1 MDGSVNQKNEPVSF
15 KGRERERKRESKK
28 QREETNRILIKE
40 QQARL

>member
-15 KGRERERKRESKK
+15 KGREREKESKK